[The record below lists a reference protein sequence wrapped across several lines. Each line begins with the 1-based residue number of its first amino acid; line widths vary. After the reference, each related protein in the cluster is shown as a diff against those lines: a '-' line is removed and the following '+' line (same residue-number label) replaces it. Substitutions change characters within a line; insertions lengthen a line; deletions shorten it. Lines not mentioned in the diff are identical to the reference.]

1 MSSKLKEL
9 KSSKK
14 ELKDKYDKLEWVH
27 NELITSHNKLKDEYT
42 TLKINHDNLAIA
54 QEFLSNEPH
63 DATNHVVKIDIAT
76 SCDDLIIES
85 IEQGS
90 SIKGKQVVE
99 CNDYDEYVKLKN
111 DNAKLKRDLEEI
123 KSHNTIVL
131 ETLDHDGDLIL
142 ENQKLKEENK
152 KLKEEKNN
160 DALKEENKKLK
171 LEKEHLKVGLSKFTR
186 GKYLQSELLMN
197 TVMKMDRSGIGY
209 VAHVE
214 KKKAQVQQ
222 QQSKPKPKRCFEC
235 GQEGHFAHECQ
246 TPPPQPLPKHARHF
260 TFNAH
265 YMLIKDSS
273 RKMKVMFLRPPNKNR
288 PKKI

>member
-1 MSSKLKEL
+1 MLKEGYTNL
-9 KSSKK
+9 KVN
-14 ELKDKYDKLEWVH
+14 Y
-27 NELITSHNKLKDEYT
+27 
-42 TLKINHDNLAIA
+42 DNLVVSH
-54 QEFLSNEPH
+54 EFSNEPH

-142 ENQKLKEENK
+142 ENEKLKEENK

-171 LEKEHLKVGLSKFTR
+171 LEKEYLKTGLSKFTR
-186 GKYLQSELLMN
+186 VQYLQSELLMN
-197 TVMKMDRSGIGY
+197 TVMKMDRSGI
-209 VAHVE
+209 
-214 KKKAQVQQ
+214 
-222 QQSKPKPKRCFEC
+222 
-235 GQEGHFAHECQ
+235 
-246 TPPPQPLPKHARHF
+246 
-260 TFNAH
+260 
-265 YMLIKDSS
+265 
-273 RKMKVMFLRPPNKNR
+273 
-288 PKKI
+288 